1 MRRVKNLVIGGI
13 QSKVFNLILVTVIL
27 LTAAFTAVSVYHNN
41 MLANLA
47 AESGE
52 KQKTAISDITDS
64 VMKTVVEQSMGR
76 ATELESYLADEMFHG
91 LQTRVQMLG
100 EYATKLLSDP
110 DQYPRGTY
118 AAPDPTREGE
128 IAAQLIVAEG
138 VDIRNTELADRIGLI
153 ANMTDLMNS
162 LYGVS
167 EQTNSCFIALPDGVF
182 LVTDDRPEAKFDANG
197 TPIGY
202 DPRTRPWYQ
211 LAVEKGGIAFTD
223 VETDAFT
230 GDIGVVCSMPVYV
243 NGELAAVVG
252 SDLFL
257 TAMRDA
263 VQASDDSGTYL
274 VVINQN
280 GHVVFSPMT
289 DGIFAVLS
297 GNESHDLRSSGNAE
311 LASIVN
317 DAMHGLTSMRT
328 VSLNG
333 EPYYMIGGPMS
344 TVGWELLSVCS
355 VEVAGQ
361 TTKVLQERHVQIEQE
376 ATGVYQDKLQ
386 KARGSTLVL
395 LLAIMALMLAG
406 ALILGKRIV
415 KPINTI
421 TERIS
426 ELNEDN
432 LEFRMEDTFRTGDEI
447 QVLAE
452 SFASISHKTIEY
464 LEEVQTVT
472 AEKERI
478 SSELSLARKI
488 QAAMLPH
495 IFPAF
500 PDRPDFDVFA
510 TMAPAREVGG
520 DFYDY
525 FLIDEDHL
533 CMTIA
538 DVSGKGVPAALFMMA
553 SKIILQSSAML
564 GYSPAGI
571 LKNTNDAICSNNEA
585 QMFVTV
591 WVGIVELS
599 TGKMIAANAGHEYP
613 MIMRPNGQFEVFKD
627 KYGFILGGLEHL
639 TYSEY
644 EVRLEPGTKL
654 FVYTDGVT
662 EATNKNH
669 ELFGMKRILEAL
681 NEDPKA
687 SPQQALGNVRN
698 AVDGFVQ
705 SEEQFDDLTM
715 LCMEYK
721 GPRPRGDDR
730 S

>member
-1 MRRVKNLVIGGI
+1 MRHVKNLVIGGI
-13 QSKVFNLILVTVIL
+13 QSKVFNLILLTVVF
-27 LTAAFTAVSVYHNN
+27 LTVAFTAVSVYHNN
-41 MLANLA
+41 MLVDLA

-52 KQKTAISDITDS
+52 KQKTAIGEITDS
-64 VMKTVVEQSMGR
+64 VMKSVVEQSMGR
-76 ATELESYLADEMFHG
+76 STELESLLADEMFHG
-91 LQTRVQMLG
+91 LQARVQMLG

-110 DQYPRGTY
+110 EQYPRVPY
-118 AAPDPTREGE
+118 APPDRTREGE

-138 VDIRNTELADRIGLI
+138 VDIGNAELADRIGLI

-167 EQTNSCFIALPDGVF
+167 KQVNSCFIALPDGVF
-182 LVTDDRPEAKFDANG
+182 LVTDDRPEAKFDENG

-223 VETDAFT
+223 VEIDAFT
-230 GDIGVVCSMPVYV
+230 GDIGIVCSMPVYV

-257 TAMRDA
+257 TAMRDS

-289 DGIFAVLS
+289 DGIFAVLP
-297 GNESHDLRSSGNAE
+297 GNESADLRASGNAE
-311 LASIVN
+311 LASIVS

-361 TTKVLQERHVQIEQE
+361 TTRVLQERHVQIEQE
-376 ATGVYQDKLQ
+376 ATGVYRDKLQ
-386 KARGSTLVL
+386 KARVSTLIL
-395 LLAIMALMLAG
+395 LLVIMALMLAS
-406 ALILGKRIV
+406 ALVLGKRIV
-415 KPINTI
+415 QPINTI

-426 ELNEDN
+426 ELTEDN
-432 LEFRMEDTFRTGDEI
+432 MEFRMEDKFRTGDEI

-464 LEEVQTVT
+464 LEAVQTVT

-500 PDRPDFDVFA
+500 PDRPDFDIFA

-553 SKIILQSSAML
+553 SKIILQSCAML

-571 LKNTNDAICSNNEA
+571 LKNTNEAICSNNET

-613 MIMRPNGQFEVFKD
+613 ILMHQNGQFEVFKD
-627 KYGFILGGLEHL
+627 KHGFVLGGLEDL
-639 TYSEY
+639 NYTEY
-644 EVRLEPGTKL
+644 EVQLEPGSKL

-662 EATNKNH
+662 EATNPNH

-681 NEDPKA
+681 NEDPNA
-687 SPQQALGNVRN
+687 SPEQVLGNVRK
-698 AVDGFVQ
+698 AVDEFVK

-721 GPRPRGDDR
+721 GPRPKGDDR